1 MRISQQVGQ
10 ERVHIH
16 YLSGRKIEDQYAVL
30 GSFKFALSAV
40 LGSFKQPPVTSF
52 GSLQCFLGSI
62 TPLNIANGTGN
73 QHTLLLLHRAQRDP
87 HRDFAPIL
95 VPHLVLKHGWPY
107 VLSSACC
114 TSGENR
120 DPGAV
125 ALA

>member
-16 YLSGRKIEDQYAVL
+16 NLPGGKIEDQY
-30 GSFKFALSAV
+30 AV

-62 TPLNIANGTGN
+62 TPLNTAGTGN
-73 QHTLLLLHRAQRDP
+73 QHTLLLLHSSQRDS

-95 VPHLVLKHGWPY
+95 VPQLVLKHGWPH

-114 TSGENR
+114 ASGENR

-125 ALA
+125 

>member
-1 MRISQQVGQ
+1 MRIAQQVGQ

-16 YLSGRKIEDQYAVL
+16 NLPGGKIEDQY
-30 GSFKFALSAV
+30 AV

-52 GSLQCFLGSI
+52 GSLQRFLGSL
-62 TPLNIANGTGN
+62 TLLNIANGTGN
-73 QHTLLLLHRAQRDP
+73 QHTLLLLHSAQRDP